1 VANEATVGQQLSI
14 ALLVRSNGDTE
25 LRTKHREFHLSAGVD
40 LVAEAGAD
48 TDAEWV
54 MEGEANE
61 FWWPRG
67 GSLREVL
74 DAVPPRY
81 GSIRALVRDFVP
93 VPGDETFAERMIYRL
108 APAAPI
114 ANPGRKSRPA
124 WRLVRRTSAEG
135 PTLRGWYPVEVLRF
149 PVHDDVAYE
158 RNRLEDGLAAGIL
171 RRDTRVRDALRALA
185 GGQPLSFG
193 QPDILDDAE
202 FALDVAVAGEAD
214 VIRAQERLDELE
226 RRLSAIESTPSA
238 VLKRK
243 VRALLSNRPG
253 HR

>member
-1 VANEATVGQQLSI
+1 
-14 ALLVRSNGDTE
+14 VRGVGDTE
-25 LRTKHREFHLSAGVD
+25 LRAAHREFHLGAGVD
-40 LVAEAGAD
+40 LFVEPGTD

-54 MEGEANE
+54 MESEENE

-74 DAVPPRY
+74 DAVPSRY

-93 VPGDETFAERMIYRL
+93 VRGDEAFAERMIYRL
-108 APAAPI
+108 APTAPI
-114 ANPGRKSRPA
+114 ANPRRSRPA
-124 WRLVRRTSAEG
+124 SRLVRRTSGEG

-149 PVHDDVAYE
+149 PFHDDVAYE
-158 RNRLEDGLAAGIL
+158 RNRLEEGLAAGLL
-171 RRDTRVRDALRALA
+171 RRDTRVRDALRALTA
-185 GGQPLSFG
+185 GKSLSFG
-193 QPDILDDAE
+193 SPDVLDDAE
-202 FALDVAVAGEAD
+202 FALDVAVAGEVD
-214 VIRAQERLDELE
+214 VIRTQERLDELE

-243 VRALLSNRPG
+243 LRALLSSRHG